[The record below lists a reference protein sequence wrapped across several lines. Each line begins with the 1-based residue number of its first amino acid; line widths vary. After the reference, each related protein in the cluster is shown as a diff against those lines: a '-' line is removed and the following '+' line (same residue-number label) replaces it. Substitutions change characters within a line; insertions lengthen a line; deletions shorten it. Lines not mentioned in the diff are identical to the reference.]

1 MLPPLLETVGLS
13 VGYGHHAVLQPISA
27 TLPAGRLSC
36 LLGANGSGKSTLLRT
51 LSGLQSPLAG
61 EIRLLQEPISRLPA
75 QDRAKRLALVLTD
88 RISGSS
94 MQGAELVALGRHP
107 YTGWSGRLSQRDK
120 QAVAEALAETG
131 SMPLARRQISELSD
145 GERQRL
151 LVARA
156 LAQEPRV
163 LILDEATAFLD
174 LPRRVELMHLLRH
187 IARSRQIAVLL
198 STHDLELALRYAD
211 DLWLL
216 RPEGFL
222 QVGAPE
228 DLVLSGEFAAAFQRD
243 GLLFDLD
250 RGTLHVEEDSIGEV
264 SVEADGLVGRWLGH
278 AVRRAGFDL
287 VEGAPLR
294 ITPTGRGFRMA
305 REGRQ
310 AVDVGTVQALVDLL
324 RREAACV

>member
-1 MLPPLLETVGLS
+1 MLRPLLETVELI
-13 VGYGHHAVLQPISA
+13 VGYGRRAVLQPVSA
-27 TLPAGRLSC
+27 TLPAGRLIC

-61 EIRLLQEPISRLPA
+61 EIRLLQQPISRLSA

-88 RISGSS
+88 RTSTAA
-94 MQGAELVALGRHP
+94 MQGTELVALGRHP

-120 QAVAEALAETG
+120 EAVADALAETG
-131 SMPLARRQISELSD
+131 SVPLGHRQIAELSD

-174 LPRRVELMHLLRH
+174 LPRRVELMHLLRR

-216 RPEGFL
+216 HPDGFL

-250 RGTLHVEEDSIGEV
+250 RGTLHVEEDSIGQV
-264 SVEADGLVGRWLGH
+264 SVAADGLVGRWLGH

-294 ITPTGRGFRMA
+294 ITSTGTGFRMT
-305 REGRQ
+305 REGQ
-310 AVDVGTVQALVDLL
+310 EAVDVGTVQALVDLL
-324 RREAACV
+324 RQDATCT

>member
-1 MLPPLLETVGLS
+1 MLQPLLEAVGLT
-13 VGYGHHAVLQPISA
+13 VGYGRHAVLEPVSSS
-27 TLPAGRLSC
+27 LPAGRLVC

-61 EIRLLQEPISRLPA
+61 EIRLLQQPISRLAA

-88 RISGSS
+88 RVSSAS

-120 QAVAEALAETG
+120 QAVAVALAETG
-131 SMPLARRQISELSD
+131 STPLAHRQISELSD

-216 RPEGFL
+216 RPDGSL

-228 DLVLSGEFAAAFQRD
+228 DLVLSGKFAAAFQRD

-250 RGTLHVEEDSIGEV
+250 RGTLHVEEDSIGTV
-264 SVEADGLVGRWLGH
+264 SVEADGPVGRWLGH

-287 VEGAPLR
+287 ADGAPIR
-294 ITPTGRGFRMA
+294 IMSTDTGFRMA
-305 REGRQ
+305 RAGQ
-310 AVDVGTVQALVDLL
+310 PPVNVGSVQALVELL
-324 RREAACV
+324 RRGAACG